1 MNETP
6 STVLNLVPIP
16 MDGVNNELNE
26 EIKYGMLTSMHEKFY
41 TNAVLFLSTY
51 LILIK
56 MVGAVLLSLLANAA
70 FAQYIDSSTV
80 DIKVG
85 LGPSYLKTG
94 TILIGKAEIELT
106 KKWNTYISQ
115 AVSVSGGYGDVQ
127 FYDKYASASQTA
139 FTTHV
144 DANIFLSPFGNN
156 RYDNFK
162 LGTGFSVMY
171 ISEKYPFQNIY
182 LPPPNRVSL
191 GYNLII
197 ENEVAVSRKY
207 LIGVKAIMQS
217 YLNKD
222 IATSVFLKA
231 GRKF

>member
-1 MNETP
+1 
-6 STVLNLVPIP
+6 
-16 MDGVNNELNE
+16 
-26 EIKYGMLTSMHEKFY
+26 ML
-41 TNAVLFLSTY
+41 
-51 LILIK
+51 
-56 MVGAVLLSLLANAA
+56 LLSLLADTA

-94 TILIGKAEIELT
+94 TILIGKAEVELT

-127 FYDKYASASQTA
+127 FYDKYASASQSA
-139 FTTHV
+139 FTTHI
-144 DANIFLSPFGNN
+144 DANIFLSPFSNN

-162 LGTGFSVMY
+162 LGTGVSVMY
-171 ISEKYPFQNIY
+171 VSEKYPIQNIY
-182 LPPPNRVSL
+182 LPPPHRVSL

-197 ENEVAVSRKY
+197 ENEVALSRRY
-207 LIGVKAIMQS
+207 LIGVKAMMQT

-222 IATSVFLKA
+222 IATSVFLKV